1 MSHQAAHNLPH
12 DQLLNAYWV
21 VPGRLLAG
29 PYPSAPALPDA
40 QKQVAALLALG
51 IDYIVDLTEP
61 GEYGLRAYWP
71 LLLEASMAQGLTI
84 ERRQWSIPD
93 MSVPTQ
99 EQMRATLDDIDAA
112 LASGRTV
119 YIHCF
124 GGIGRTGMVVGC
136 YPGRGGA
143 RGHQALATN
152 SHLCRTLH
160 QPHRRAP
167 CNGAERAMGTAAHR
181 GASPRRPA
189 E

>member
-124 GGIGRTGMVVGC
+124 GGIGRTGTVVGC
-136 YPGRGGA
+136 YLVRGGA
-143 RGHQALATN
+143 RGDDALATIA
-152 SHLCRTLH
+152 HLRRTIH
-160 QPHRRAP
+160 QPYRRAP
-167 CNGAERAMGTAAHR
+167 ETSEQRAMVRAWHEGVA
-181 GASPRRPA
+181 GD
-189 E
+189 